1 MGLRFLIAGNWK
13 MNGSRAMLAELD
25 RIAEAAAA
33 YATVDV
39 AIAPPFTLL
48 SDAQAHAGK
57 VWIGGQDC
65 HQAAKGAHTGSI
77 SVDMLVET
85 GARFV
90 ICGHSERRAE
100 FGESDSLIQAKAQT
114 AQAAGLTAIVC
125 VGEDE
130 PERDEGRAVMVVA
143 AELDGSVPP
152 ASDARNLVVSYE
164 PAWAIGT
171 GRTPTQAEI
180 CEMHAMIRAKLIQ
193 MLGAEGETVRI
204 LYGGSVTP
212 ENAARILACDEVNG
226 ALIGGASLTAD
237 AFVPIIR
244 AASEIG
250 ANVSQ

>member
-1 MGLRFLIAGNWK
+1 MRFLIAGNWK

-25 RIAEAAAA
+25 RIAEAAGAA
-33 YATVDV
+33 PQVDV

-48 SDAQAHAGK
+48 ADAIPHAGA
-57 VWIGGQDC
+57 VMIGGQDC
-65 HQAAKGAHTGSI
+65 HQAEKGAHTGCI
-77 SVDMLVET
+77 SAGMLVEM

-100 FGESDSLIQAKAQT
+100 FGESDSLVRAKAMT

-130 PERDEGRAVMVVA
+130 HERDSGEAIAVVT

-152 ASDARNLVVSYE
+152 ASTAASLVISYE

-171 GRTPTQAEI
+171 GRTPTCAEI
-180 CEMHAMIRAKLIQ
+180 SEMHAMVRAKLIQ
-193 MLGAEGETVRI
+193 LLGEEGAKVRI

-212 ENAARILACDEVNG
+212 DNAASILACDEVNG

-237 AFVPIIR
+237 RFVPIVR
-244 AASEIG
+244 AA
-250 ANVSQ
+250 ANIDR